1 MIELLVASLLIVAF
15 IFFFLSVAA
24 PMNSSKP
31 FWKAIYRI
39 RSFMDFTSYWFL
51 NLCWILFFLYVL
63 LMAGRSFLQN
73 YIL

>member
-1 MIELLVASLLIVAF
+1 MIETCIASLLILAF
-15 IFFFLSVAA
+15 ILFFLSVAA
-24 PMNSSKP
+24 PLNSPKP

-39 RSFMDFTSYWFL
+39 RKVMDFTSYWFL